1 MVTSAPVEVD
11 RPDVRGEKE
20 VAEETDRPWTTIVW
34 NDPINLM
41 SYVTYVFESYFGYPK
56 TKAHKLMLDVHH
68 RGKAVVANGT
78 REEMERD
85 VSAMHSYGL
94 WATMQR
100 A

>member
-1 MVTSAPVEVD
+1 VTTAPVETE
-11 RPDVRGEKE
+11 RPKADEA
-20 VAEETDRPWTTIVW
+20 AEPAADTDRPWTTVVW

-56 TKAHKLMLDVHH
+56 SKARKLMLDVHH
-68 RGKAVVANGT
+68 RGKAMVSKGT

-94 WATMQR
+94 WATLQR
-100 A
+100 N

>member
-1 MVTSAPVEVD
+1 VTTAPVEIERPEVD
-11 RPDVRGEKE
+11 
-20 VAEETDRPWTTIVW
+20 EETEPTVDIERPWTTIVW

-56 TKAHKLMLDVHH
+56 AKARKLMLDVHH
-68 RGKAVVANGT
+68 RGKASVSRGT

-94 WATMQR
+94 WATLQR

>member
-1 MVTSAPVEVD
+1 VTSAPVEVD
-11 RPDVRGEKE
+11 RPDVEGEQE
-20 VAEETDRPWTTIVW
+20 TAEETDRPWSTIVW

-41 SYVTYVFESYFGYPK
+41 SYVTYVFESYFGYPR

-68 RGKAVVANGT
+68 RGKATVSHGS

-94 WATMQR
+94 WATLQR